1 MYFKKLDIKYSK
13 FRFHDL
19 VQEVFTMCR
28 FQMGGKDIKLETNID
43 FKESIEIESDRK
55 RIKQI
60 LTNMIINAI

>member
-1 MYFKKLDIKYSK
+1 M
-13 FRFHDL
+13 

-28 FQMGGKDIKLETNID
+28 FQMGEKDIKLETNID